1 MLEAL
6 AFLTPLGGARR
17 PTPGALRWF
26 PVVGAALGLALGGIW
41 WLVGRAWPPLA
52 AAGIVVVADLAL
64 TGLLHLDGLVDTA
77 DGLLPPLP
85 RERRLA
91 VMRQPDA
98 GAFGIGAAGAVLIL
112 RWAALA
118 SIRPAPLLLG
128 GLWCLSRTAMA
139 ACARGMPYARAE
151 GGIASAFGAR
161 SEEGVPGGPGA
172 DRRASVRR
180 IPLLYVVAAL
190 GAAGL
195 AAAWVGSG
203 RAGGRG
209 RGCRGLCRGDL
220 VGDASHRGLHGR
232 CARRRRD
239 GRRDR
244 RAAHGGG
251 PLVRA
256 RPLAVAAGVSAD
268 LAFGEPPLRP
278 HPLTV
283 FGRVMGTL
291 ERHAY
296 ADRRSAGVLHAL
308 VGVAI
313 GVGAGAG
320 LRSTAAA
327 TYLAVAERALGGTAM
342 EIAATLQEGEL
353 EGARA
358 LLPQLVGR
366 ETSGLDEKEV
376 ARAVVES
383 VAENTVDA
391 VVAPACWAVARR
403 SLRCARLPRRQHAR
417 RHGRAPQRP
426 LRTLR
431 LGERSPG
438 RPGQLR
444 ARTIDGRAR
453 RRGPPECRRGGP
465 AGGARGRTPAPV
477 SQRRR
482 GRGGLRRRPR
492 APARWD
498 ESLRRARRG
507 ATVARRRADPP
518 SRPTS
523 PGRSSSRAE

>member
-26 PVVGAALGLALGGIW
+26 PVVGAAMGLALGGIW

-195 AAAWVGSG
+195 AAAWSVP
-203 RAGGRG
+203 AGP
-209 RGCRGLCRGDL
+209 
-220 VGDASHRGLHGR
+220 VA
-232 CARRRRD
+232 
-239 GRRDR
+239 
-244 RAAHGGG
+244 
-251 PLVRA
+251 V
-256 RPLAVAAGVSAD
+256 AVAAGGFAAVIW
-268 LAFGEPPLRP
+268 LAMRRIGGFTGDVLGAAGMVAE
-278 HPLTV
+278 TV
-283 FGRVMGTL
+283 
-291 ERHAY
+291 
-296 ADRRSAGVLHAL
+296 
-308 VGVAI
+308 
-313 GVGAGAG
+313 G
-320 LRSTAAA
+320 LLTAAA
-327 TYLAVAERALGGTAM
+327 
-342 EIAATLQEGEL
+342 
-353 EGARA
+353 
-358 LLPQLVGR
+358 
-366 ETSGLDEKEV
+366 
-376 ARAVVES
+376 
-383 VAENTVDA
+383 
-391 VVAPACWAVARR
+391 
-403 SLRCARLPRRQHAR
+403 
-417 RHGRAPQRP
+417 
-426 LRTLR
+426 
-431 LGERSPG
+431 
-438 RPGQLR
+438 
-444 ARTIDGRAR
+444 
-453 RRGPPECRRGGP
+453 
-465 AGGARGRTPAPV
+465 
-477 SQRRR
+477 
-482 GRGGLRRRPR
+482 
-492 APARWD
+492 RW
-498 ESLRRARRG
+498 
-507 ATVARRRADPP
+507 
-518 SRPTS
+518 
-523 PGRSSSRAE
+523 